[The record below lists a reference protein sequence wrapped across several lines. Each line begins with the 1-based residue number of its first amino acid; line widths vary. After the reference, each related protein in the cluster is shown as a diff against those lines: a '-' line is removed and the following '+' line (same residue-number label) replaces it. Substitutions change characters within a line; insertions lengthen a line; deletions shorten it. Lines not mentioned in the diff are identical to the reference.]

1 MGRLPKKP
9 SLYARCEELGIE
21 YNEKM
26 SIKELEDL
34 ISKNTKRRG
43 RPRKNVDVEKI
54 ENATVTITTTKVGEK
69 KNKRG
74 RRSKRDSLIKKYM
87 EVFPGTAESRFASM
101 SDQDIENAIKEQEES
116 LMTPYDYFQSVKD
129 AVKEIDKED
138 ITKMYEA
145 ASNLMEKYKETGQE
159 KAEKRLAFHV
169 KTLLKE
175 SKLIDKGITKFV
187 QKDDITNY
195 IDHVSKKPVKII
207 EMKNYPRE
215 IPDELISVIKDT
227 KNIFDEFYIVFTD
240 YSEGELVKEVEKDRD
255 PILFGGFC
263 TSNREIV
270 AERFYYLGDW
280 EDEYCDLT
288 LDKLI
293 KETSKDIV
301 KEVSIPTNRDE
312 LICQLEAYEEKK
324 NGDGTHL
331 YYNTPKKPPFF
342 KRVFNAIF
350 GRDE

>member
-9 SLYARCEELGIE
+9 SLYKKCDELGLQYTE
-21 YNEKM
+21 RM
-26 SIKELEDL
+26 SVKELEDL
-34 ISKNTKRRG
+34 IKKNTKTNNKKEGSKRG
-43 RPRKNVDVEKI
+43 RPSKKDSLVKKYQEMFPNSKISLEDLTVEDIEEKI
-54 ENATVTITTTKVGEK
+54 REA
-69 KNKRG
+69 
-74 RRSKRDSLIKKYM
+74 
-87 EVFPGTAESRFASM
+87 
-101 SDQDIENAIKEQEES
+101 EES
-116 LMTPYDYFQSVKD
+116 VMTPYDYFRTVKD
-129 AVKEIDKED
+129 AVKEINKED

-145 ASNLMEKYKETGQE
+145 ASSLMEKYKETGQE

-215 IPDELISVIKDT
+215 IPDELISIIKDT
-227 KNIFDEFYIVFTD
+227 KSIFDEFYIVFTD

-263 TSNREIV
+263 TSNRDIV

-312 LICQLEAYEEKK
+312 LICQLEAYEEK
-324 NGDGTHL
+324 THSGETYL

-350 GRDE
+350 GRDA